1 MWLLL
6 LAFSLQGFAAATMLN
21 CGPNHHRM
29 MVAASAEPDE
39 THEHTAARQH
49 HHEIGMDDGEHEVAS
64 ANHTGE
70 APSLPHLDK
79 LMKFKCNARAVCCT
93 TPVSST
99 PASARAEP
107 ADPKAPVP
115 AALYVSPL
123 RACQGFAE
131 PQVAPWRDTK
141 ELVRQRG
148 GWRAYA
154 REAREPDAPKPAER
168 GASQPAPA
176 AKPASGGHAGH
187 EMK

>member
-1 MWLLL
+1 MFPKSQAAPLPLW
-6 LAFSLQGFAAATMLN
+6 AIAGLQL
-21 CGPNHHRM
+21 
-29 MVAASAEPDE
+29 VLVSAQ
-39 THEHTAARQH
+39 TAAQ
-49 HHEIGMDDGEHEVAS
+49 AQ
-64 ANHTGE
+64 AQ
-70 APSLPHLDK
+70 A
-79 LMKFKCNARAVCCT
+79 T

-107 ADPKAPVP
+107 ADPNAPVP

-123 RACQGFAE
+123 RAYQGFAE

-141 ELVRQRG
+141 VLVRQRG

-176 AKPASGGHAGH
+176 LASPRWR
-187 EMK
+187 